1 VSECIHRLRCGDTLI
16 HNHSVVHS
24 HSRSGLPFFNVKTTK
39 TIRLRHSFGTW
50 GQISQ
55 LRTSPWLCMR
65 YGCVSA
71 DESNGGRISPSSTWA
86 ALLLIFFCQIADLQM
101 ICVTWL
107 RPNSAGMYQ
116 NCPVA
121 GRWDSAVWVGKLFGE
136 QLIHLIHWSF
146 IISVAFGRRRAASVS
161 SRHRY
166 LFRVVFVPYY
176 TDCISTRDTVP
187 TLTFENIVIV
197 NTKNIQLLGMTGFH
211 IHLHFHEPWVSR
223 FGGLCV
229 RFT

>member
-1 VSECIHRLRCGDTLI
+1 
-16 HNHSVVHS
+16 
-24 HSRSGLPFFNVKTTK
+24 
-39 TIRLRHSFGTW
+39 
-50 GQISQ
+50 
-55 LRTSPWLCMR
+55 MR

-86 ALLLIFFCQIADLQM
+86 ALLLVFFCQIADLQM

-121 GRWDSAVWVGKLFGE
+121 GRWDSAVWVWKLFGE
-136 QLIHLIHWSF
+136 ELIHLIHWSF

-176 TDCISTRDTVP
+176 WLYQYPWYRTNINIWKHCHCQYQEYPIIGNDRIPYPSSLPRAMSFPFWWTVCA
-187 TLTFENIVIV
+187 
-197 NTKNIQLLGMTGFH
+197 
-211 IHLHFHEPWVSR
+211 IHLMVPLELRVNE
-223 FGGLCV
+223 
-229 RFT
+229 

>member
-1 VSECIHRLRCGDTLI
+1 
-16 HNHSVVHS
+16 
-24 HSRSGLPFFNVKTTK
+24 
-39 TIRLRHSFGTW
+39 
-50 GQISQ
+50 
-55 LRTSPWLCMR
+55 MR

-71 DESNGGRISPSSTWA
+71 DESNGGRISPSSAWA

-121 GRWDSAVWVGKLFGE
+121 GRWDSAVWVWKLFGE
-136 QLIHLIHWSF
+136 ELIHLIHWSF

-187 TLTFENIVIV
+187 TLTSENIVIV
-197 NTKNIQLLGMTGFH
+197 IQLLGMTGFH